1 MPSVLFVLTSAS
13 KTLTDAPTVSFFRAS
28 CESLSTEIHV
38 SNAFCSLRYL
48 PEAAHPYYVLA
59 PHATIDFASPAG
71 PNPPIDEGSVK
82 MFESD
87 PECTKFL
94 ADETVK
100 SKLASAK
107 KLSEVSSK
115 GEHSARMFHSHHA
128 NNPGK
133 DYDAIFYVGGHG
145 PVIDLAVDPVN
156 IKLASEFYQAGKITA
171 AVCHG
176 PAGLVGVTD
185 AEGKSIFAGKAATGF
200 SNAEETQV
208 GKVKDVPFLLE
219 DKIVSLGGKY
229 EKAADP
235 WGSHV
240 VVDGNLYTGQNPA
253 SAGPIG
259 QAILKALKV

>member
-1 MPSVLFVLTSAS
+1 MPAILFVLTSAS
-13 KTLTDAPTVSFFRAS
+13 TTLTGAQTGW
-28 CESLSTEIHV
+28 
-38 SNAFCSLRYL
+38 YL

-82 MFESD
+82 MFASD
-87 PECTKFL
+87 AECTKFL

-100 SKLASAK
+100 GKLASAK
-107 KLSEVSSK
+107 KLSEVNS
-115 GEHSARMFHSHHA
+115 
-128 NNPGK
+128 K
-133 DYDAIFYVGGHG
+133 DYDVIFYVGGHG

-176 PAGLVGVTD
+176 PAALVGVTD

-200 SNAEETQV
+200 TNAEEIQV
-208 GKVKDVPFLLE
+208 DKVKDIPFLLE
-219 DKIVSLGGKY
+219 DKIISLGGKF
-229 EKAADP
+229 EKADEP
-235 WGSHV
+235 WGPKV

-259 QAILKALKV
+259 QAILKALK

>member
-1 MPSVLFVLTSAS
+1 MPSILFVLTSAA
-13 KTLTDAPTVSFFRAS
+13 KTFTGAA
-28 CESLSTEIHV
+28 
-38 SNAFCSLRYL
+38 AGWYL

-71 PNPPIDEGSVK
+71 PNPPISEGSVK

-87 PECTKFL
+87 PECVKFL

-107 KLSEVSSK
+107 KLSEVN
-115 GEHSARMFHSHHA
+115 A
-128 NNPGK
+128 K
-133 DYDAIFYVGGHG
+133 DYDAVFYVGGHG

-176 PAGLVGVTD
+176 PAALVGATD
-185 AEGKSIFAGKAATGF
+185 AEGKSIFAGKNATGF
-200 SNAEETQV
+200 SNAEETQIDT
-208 GKVKDVPFLLE
+208 VKDVPFLLE
-219 DKIVSLGGKY
+219 DKIGSLGGKY

-235 WGSHV
+235 WAPHV

-253 SAGPIG
+253 SSAPIG
-259 QAILKALKV
+259 EAVLKGLKL